1 MTNQNE
7 NTNELPLVLLVDD
20 TRVTADIDKSFFVN
34 AGFRVLL
41 AASPV
46 EVNEIVARH
55 DVHLVMVDV
64 SFAKEQGLAVM
75 QQVRKFSRNK
85 NVKVLVTTIVGTG
98 EMRASVQK
106 AGADGFLVKPAPTQ
120 KVLKEVKALTSL
132 AARDSERIR
141 ENLNVTLKWAGK
153 TVSARSLDLSE
164 DGIHLTVESAFPE
177 VGTELELNIFIDDA
191 GSSVAAQGKV
201 VRHTKEGF
209 GVRFEELGRNAKRAL
224 DKFILAHSLES
235 RVSQYYL

>member
-1 MTNQNE
+1 MTTIQE
-7 NTNELPLVLLVDD
+7 NANELPLVLLVDD

-34 AGFRVLL
+34 AGFRVLQ
-41 AASPV
+41 AASLA
-46 EVNEIVARH
+46 EVNIILSQN
-55 DVHLVMVDV
+55 DVHLMMVDV

-75 QQVRKFSRNK
+75 QQARKASRNK
-85 NVKVLVTTIVGTG
+85 SLKVLVTTIVGSA
-98 EMRASVQK
+98 EMRTAVEK

-141 ENLNVTLKWAGK
+141 EHLNVTLKWEGK

-164 DGIHLTVESAFPE
+164 DGIHLTVELESPA

-191 GSSVAAQGKV
+191 GSSVSAQGKV

-209 GVRFEELGRNAKRAL
+209 GVRFAELGRNAKRAL
-224 DKFILAHSLES
+224 DKFILARSMES